1 MPPNQDVQEI
11 LRLTRENN
19 RMLHKMRRNAFWGG
33 IIKFALYALVLVV
46 APLWLYSTYLAPIME
61 QMTRTMEQ
69 IQSTGAQ
76 AKERLGT
83 LENIENS
90 LRQFDFFGV
99 LGR

>member
-1 MPPNQDVQEI
+1 
-11 LRLTRENN
+11 
-19 RMLHKMRRNAFWGG
+19 
-33 IIKFALYALVLVV
+33 
-46 APLWLYSTYLAPIME
+46 ME

-76 AKERLGT
+76 AQERLGT